1 MKLASI
7 LALLGASLLGA
18 SALGVTAAPARA
30 QVGHVPEQSPYH
42 DVPYK
47 QELTVYGGWFGGN
60 AGNAGVG
67 PRGGALAGLRYS
79 IRLGGPVEFAGRFAR
94 VSSTR
99 TVVDPTKGSDT
110 RNLGDVSVPLYLA
123 TVGLDLNLTGQK
135 SWHGLVPAVG
145 FGIGVASDAGANR
158 DVGGFRVGTPFAL
171 TFGGGLRYV
180 TRSNWSVRAE
190 VSDYLFQL
198 SYPSAYTVETAT
210 GESVLPTNAPT
221 NQWTHN
227 AALTLGVSY
236 LFSR

>member
-7 LALLGASLLGA
+7 LALLGASALGA
-18 SALGVTAAPARA
+18 TAAPAFA
-30 QVGHVPEQSPYH
+30 QVGNPPDQSPYH
-42 DVPYK
+42 DLPYK

-60 AGNAGVG
+60 AGTASVG
-67 PRGGALAGLRYS
+67 PRGGAMAGVRYS

-99 TVVDPTKGSDT
+99 MVVDPTKGSDT
-110 RNLGDVSVPLYLA
+110 RDLGDVAFPLYLA

-135 SWHGLVPAVG
+135 SWHGLVPVVA
-145 FGIGVASDAGANR
+145 FGLGVASDAGANR
-158 DVGGFRVGTPFAL
+158 DVGGFKVGTPFAL
-171 TFGGGLRYV
+171 TLGGGLRYV
-180 TRSNWSVRAE
+180 TKSNWSLRAE

-198 SYPSAYTVETAT
+198 SYPSAYTVATASN
-210 GESVLPTNAPT
+210 ESVLPANAPT

>member
-1 MKLASI
+1 VKLVSM
-7 LALLGASLLGA
+7 LVLLGA
-18 SALGVTAAPARA
+18 SAAPALA
-30 QVGHVPEQSPYH
+30 QVGHPPDQSPYH

-47 QELTVYGGWFGGN
+47 QELTVFGGWFGGN
-60 AGNAGVG
+60 AGNASVG
-67 PRGGALAGLRYS
+67 PRAGAMAGVRYS

-99 TVVDPTKGSDT
+99 TVIDPTKGADLRT
-110 RNLGDVSVPLYLA
+110 IGDVSVPLYLA
-123 TVGLDLNLTGQK
+123 DVGLDINLTGQK
-135 SWHGLVPAVG
+135 SWHGLVPVAG

-158 DVGGFRVGTPFAL
+158 DVGGFKVGTPFAL

-180 TRSNWSVRAE
+180 TQGNWSVRAE
-190 VSDYLFQL
+190 VADYLFQL
-198 SYPSAYTVETAT
+198 SYPSSYTVAPAA
-210 GESVLPTNAPT
+210 GEPVLPANAAT